1 MKKTEFVCPHCRGY
15 LSVGDRVVFTI
26 RKQGWTGGLLLLSPV
41 VGDYQYENHWSY
53 KIQPGEEFDFIC
65 PICHSNLSVP
75 GTEKFAKVI
84 MREEDDGRTH
94 EFYVVFSRVEGEKC
108 TFKIAEKQVESFGE
122 SAHKYVDFV
131 NASLLK

>member
-15 LSVGDRVVFTI
+15 LSVSDKVVFTI
-26 RKQGWTGGLLLLSPV
+26 RKPGWTGGLLLLSPI
-41 VGDYQYENHWSY
+41 VGDYKYENHWSY
-53 KIQPGEEFDFIC
+53 KIQPGEEFEFHC
-65 PICHSNLSVP
+65 PICNSDLSVP

-84 MREEDDGRTH
+84 MREEDNEKTH

-108 TFKIAEKQVESFGE
+108 TFKIAEKKMESFGE